1 MNKIMNKIMDKSMNK
16 AMNKT
21 MRKIYCPIKWREPA
35 EKGGICR
42 LRYEKVSSC
51 MVKGLI
57 NLTSNNIQ
65 VNCGQSLSRR

>member
-1 MNKIMNKIMDKSMNK
+1 MNKG
-16 AMNKT
+16 MNKT
-21 MRKIYCPIKWREPA
+21 MRKILLPYKMEGAGR
-35 EKGGICR
+35 KGGICR

>member
-1 MNKIMNKIMDKSMNK
+1 MNKG
-16 AMNKT
+16 MNKT

-57 NLTSNNIQ
+57 NLTIIIYRIN
-65 VNCGQSLSRR
+65 VDKV